1 MGRSFC
7 PNCWKEFE
15 TAGPELH
22 APDCQYMLIQAYY
35 IADKLGYVTKDS
47 ETASFADRARPFFE
61 GRDEPED

>member
-22 APDCQYMLIQAYY
+22 APECQYMLIEAYY
-35 IADKLGYVTKDS
+35 IADKLGYKAK
-47 ETASFADRARPFFE
+47 ETRTDHE
-61 GRDEPED
+61 QEEDQTPTPLRH